1 MEGNNLLTCPFFC
14 NIRNLFRHYELRL
27 RFCFVVVLLHSILIE
42 FLFIHSVVLSAECSC
57 DRPRTDEFVLR
68 AYYAGPSGVEEP
80 SAGIF
85 YQKYLAHRKQ
95 SPQELQYDTPHL
107 TQI

>member
-1 MEGNNLLTCPFFC
+1 M
-14 NIRNLFRHYELRL
+14 
-27 RFCFVVVLLHSILIE
+27 
-42 FLFIHSVVLSAECSC
+42 LSAECSC

-85 YQKYLAHRKQ
+85 YQKYLAHRQ
-95 SPQELQYDTPHL
+95 ASPQELQYATPHPDTDL
-107 TQI
+107 IYKFSHVARRQV